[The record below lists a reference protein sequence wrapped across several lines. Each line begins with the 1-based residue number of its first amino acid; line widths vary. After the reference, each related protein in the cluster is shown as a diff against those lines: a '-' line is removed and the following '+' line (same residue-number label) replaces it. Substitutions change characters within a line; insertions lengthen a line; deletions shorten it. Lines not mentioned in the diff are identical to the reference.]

1 MMKSFRT
8 ATPLLGVLLLVTA
21 LPAQQ
26 PTKQRLTSVEA
37 AIAASGA
44 LAGRAGPRSVNW
56 IDGGERFAY
65 TIPNAQT
72 RREEI
77 KRYDPATLKEDLLLD
92 TRELVLPGQTEP
104 MQYRSFQWA
113 RDSKHLLF
121 QTNFRPIFRRS
132 GLADFYLYSLPDK
145 TLQAVAKDARTAQL
159 SPDGRYVGL
168 ERGGDMYVYEVSGK
182 SERRL
187 TTGGSDSIF
196 NGAFDWVYEEEFG
209 LAQAW
214 EWSPDSRHI
223 AFWQTDERGV
233 PVIQLTNYEG
243 KHQDWMKVAYPKV
256 GDHNPMVRIGVVN
269 VQDGKTT
276 WLPWTDSSST
286 AAEHYIPRIYWT
298 SDPNTLAVLTLNRL
312 QNHARLYFYDVADGK
327 RRLVMEERSDKWID
341 IFDFFAGVEDFLYFP
356 AGVREFFWMSDRDG
370 YQHIYRYDYNGKLL
384 NQVTRGPFMVTRV
397 EAIDPAARTIYYAST
412 EVTPLERHL
421 YSIRFDGKNKRKL
434 TQTSG
439 AHSFNMSPNAKY
451 YIDTWSNTNTP
462 RQVELWSTQPRKLT
476 TLEDNRAV
484 QQRLESHAYSPLEL
498 FKFKTSDGVTLDGSM
513 IKPPDFDPARK
524 YPVIVSIY
532 GGPGSQQVYNSFTTS
547 GWNQYLAQQGFIVV
561 GLNNR
566 GSGNYSR
573 DFQKM
578 VYKTLG
584 KWEAKDFAEVA
595 RYLGRQS
602 YVDSTR
608 MSIHGTSYGGYMTVM
623 TMLQYP
629 EVFRLGIS
637 NSPGTDWKLYDT
649 IYTERYLGLL
659 SENPQGYEASST
671 LPLAKNLRGH
681 LLLVHSGLDENVHPQ
696 HTMQLITAL
705 TEAGKDAELRFYPLG
720 AHGAAYDQQSY
731 TTMLKVY
738 ANTWCE
744 YLKTACEPVPVNE
757 KPVM

>member
-1 MMKSFRT
+1 MMTRFRA
-8 ATPLLGVLLLVTA
+8 ATSLLSVLVLVTA

-26 PTKQRLTSVEA
+26 QTKQRLTSVEA
-37 AIAASGA
+37 ALAASGA

-56 IDGGERFAY
+56 IDAGERFAY
-65 TIPNAQT
+65 TITNPQT

-92 TRELVLPGQTEP
+92 TRELVVPGDTQP
-104 MQYRSFQWA
+104 MRYRSFQWA

-145 TLQAVAKDARTAQL
+145 TLQIVAKDARTAQL
-159 SPDGRYVGL
+159 SPDGRLVGL
-168 ERGGDMYVYEVSGK
+168 ERGGDMFVYDLGNQ

-187 TTGGSDSIF
+187 TTGGSDTIF

-209 LAQAW
+209 LAQGW
-214 EWSPDSRHI
+214 KWSHDSRHI

-233 PVIQLTNYEG
+233 PIIQLTDYEG

-256 GDHNPMVRIGVVN
+256 GDHNPRVRIGVVN
-269 VQDGKTT
+269 VQDGKTV

-286 AAEHYIPRIYWT
+286 AAEHYVPRIYWT
-298 SDPNTLAVLTLNRL
+298 SDPNTLAVLTLNRP
-312 QNHARLYFYDVADGK
+312 QNHAQLFFFDVRTGN
-327 RRLVMEERSDKWID
+327 RRLVMEEKSDKWID
-341 IFDFFAGVEDFLYFP
+341 IFDFFAGVEDYLYFP
-356 AGVREFFWMSDRDG
+356 EGLREFLWVSDRDG
-370 YQHIYRYDYNGKLL
+370 YQHIYRYDYSGKLL
-384 NQVTRGPFMVTRV
+384 NQVTRGDFMVTRI
-397 EAIDPAARTIYYAST
+397 EAIDPKARRIYYAST

-421 YSIRFDGKNKRKL
+421 YTINFDGKNKRKL
-434 TQTSG
+434 TQASG
-439 AHSFNMSPNAKY
+439 NHAFNMSPNGKY
-451 YIDTWSNTNTP
+451 YLDTWSNVTTP

-484 QQRLESHAYSPLEL
+484 SQRLETHAYSPVEL
-498 FKFKTSDGVTLDGSM
+498 FKFTTSDGVTLDGSM
-513 IKPPDFDPARK
+513 IRPPDFDASKK

-547 GWNQYLAQQGFIVV
+547 GWNQYLAQQGFLVV

-578 VYKTLG
+578 VYKNLG

-595 RYLGRQS
+595 RYLGRQA

-629 EVFRLGIS
+629 ELYRVGIS
-637 NSPGTDWKLYDT
+637 NSPGIDWKLYDT
-649 IYTERYLGLL
+649 IYTERYMGLL
-659 SENPQGYEASST
+659 SENAAGYTASST
-671 LPLAKNLRGH
+671 LPLAKNLKGH
-681 LLLVHSGLDENVHPQ
+681 LLLIHSGLDENVHPQ

-705 TEAGKDAELRFYPLG
+705 TEAGKDAELRFYPKG

-744 YLKTACEPVPVNE
+744 HLKAACEPVPLND

>member
-1 MMKSFRT
+1 MNTVRL
-8 ATPLLGVLLLVTA
+8 ATLFLLSAATL

-26 PTKQRLTSVEA
+26 QTKQRLTSVEEALA
-37 AIAASGA
+37 AGGA

-56 IDGGERFAY
+56 IDAGERFAY
-65 TIPNAQT
+65 TINNPQT

-92 TRELVLPGQTEP
+92 TRELMLPGQTQP
-104 MQYRSFQWA
+104 LQYRSFQFA

-132 GLADFYLYSLPDK
+132 GLADFYMYSIPEK
-145 TLQAVAKDARTAQL
+145 TLQLVAKDARTAEL
-159 SPDGRYVGL
+159 SPDGKTMGY
-168 ERGGDMYVYEVSGK
+168 ERGGDMFVYDLASK

-209 LAQAW
+209 LAQGW
-214 EWSPDSRHI
+214 NWSPDSRHI
-223 AFWQTDERGV
+223 AYWQTDERGV
-233 PVIQLTNYEG
+233 PIVQLTNYEG
-243 KHQDWMKVAYPKV
+243 QHLDWMKVAYPKV
-256 GDHNPMVRIGVVN
+256 GDHNPQVRIGVVN
-269 VQDGKTT
+269 ISSGKTV
-276 WLPWTDSSST
+276 WLEGQDTIVD
-286 AAEHYIPRIYWT
+286 HYIPRIYWT
-298 SDPNTLAVLTLNRL
+298 SDPNTLAVLTLNRP
-312 QNHARLYFYDVADGK
+312 QTQANLYFYDVTTGA
-327 RRLVMEERSDKWID
+327 RRLVMQEKSDKWID
-341 IFDFFAGVEDFLYFP
+341 IFDFFAGVEDYLYFP
-356 AGVREFFWMSDRDG
+356 EGTREFLWVSDRDG
-370 YQHIYRYDYNGKLL
+370 YQHIYRYDYTGKLL
-384 NQVTRGPFMVTRV
+384 NQVTRGNFMVTRV
-397 EAIDPAARTIYYAST
+397 EAVDPKTRTIYYAST

-421 YSIRFDGKNKRKL
+421 YAIKFDGKGKRKL

-439 AHSFNMSPNAKY
+439 NHQFNMSPNGKY
-451 YIDTWSNTNTP
+451 YIDTWSNTSTP

-476 TLEDNRAV
+476 TFEDNKAV
-484 QQRLESHAYSPLEL
+484 LDRLKTHAYSPVEL
-498 FKFKTSDGVTLDGSM
+498 FKFKTTDGVTLDGSM
-513 IKPPDFDPARK
+513 IKPPEFDPSRK

-532 GGPGSQQVYNSFTTS
+532 GGPGSQQVYNVFATS

-578 VYKTLG
+578 VYKQLG
-584 KWEAKDFAEVA
+584 KWEANDFAE
-595 RYLGRQS
+595 LGRWLSSQA
-602 YVDSTR
+602 YVDSTKL
-608 MSIHGTSYGGYMTVM
+608 SIHGTSYGGYMTVM
-623 TMLQYP
+623 TMLAHPDVYD
-629 EVFRLGIS
+629 VGIS

-649 IYTERYLGLL
+649 IYTERYMGLL
-659 SENPQGYEASST
+659 SENAAGYEASSV

-705 TEAGKDAELRFYPLG
+705 TAAGKDADLRFYPLG

-738 ANTWCE
+738 MNTWCE
-744 YLKTACEPVPVNE
+744 ELRASCQVINVNQ
-757 KPVM
+757 KPVF

>member
-1 MMKSFRT
+1 MIKSFRT
-8 ATPLLGVLLLVTA
+8 ATSLLSVLVLVTA
-21 LPAQQ
+21 LPAQE
-26 PTKQRLTSVEA
+26 PAKRRLTSVEEAVA
-37 AIAASGA
+37 AGSA

-65 TIPNAQT
+65 TSPNPET

-92 TRELVLPGQTEP
+92 TRELVLPGQTQP

-132 GLADFYLYSLPDK
+132 GLADFYLYSIPEK
-145 TLQAVAKDARTAQL
+145 SLQPVAKDARTAQL
-159 SPDGRYVGL
+159 SPDGRLAGL
-168 ERGGDMYVYEVSGK
+168 ERGGDMYVYDLAGK
-182 SERRL
+182 QERRL

-214 EWSPDSRHI
+214 KWSKDSKYI

-233 PVIQLTNYEG
+233 PVVQLTNYEG
-243 KHQDWMKVAYPKV
+243 RHPDWMKVAYPKV
-256 GDHNPMVRIGVVN
+256 GDHNPRVRIGVADVN
-269 VQDGKTT
+269 TGKTVF
-276 WLPWTDSSST
+276 LDWTDTTAT

-298 SDPNTLAVLTLNRL
+298 SDNNTLAVLTLNRA
-312 QNHARLYFYDVADGK
+312 QNHAKLFFYDVMTGK
-327 RRLVMEERSDKWID
+327 RRLIMEEKSDKWID
-341 IFDFFAGVEDFLYFP
+341 IFDFFAGVEDYLYFP
-356 AGVREFFWMSDRDG
+356 EGLREFLWVSDRDG

-384 NQVTRGPFMVTRV
+384 NQVTKGNFMVTRV
-397 EAIDPAARTIYYAST
+397 EAINPTTRTIYYAST

-421 YSIRFDGKNKRKL
+421 YAVKFDGKSKRKL
-434 TQTSG
+434 TEARG
-439 AHSFNMSPNAKY
+439 NHAFNMSPNGKY
-451 YIDTWSNTNTP
+451 YIDTWSNTTTP
-462 RQVELWSTQPRKLT
+462 RQVELWSTVPRKLVT
-476 TLEDNRAV
+476 FEDNKAV
-484 QQRLESHAYSPLEL
+484 LQRLQTHAYSPLEL
-498 FKFKTSDGVTLDGSM
+498 FKFTTSDGATLDGSM
-513 IKPPDFDPARK
+513 IRPPDFDPNKK

-532 GGPGSQQVYNSFTTS
+532 GGPGSQQVYNSFTS
-547 GWNQYLAQQGFIVV
+547 QGWNQYLAQQGFIVV

-573 DFQKM
+573 DFQKQ
-578 VYKTLG
+578 VYKQLG
-584 KWEAKDFAEVA
+584 KWESKDFAEVA
-595 RYLGRQS
+595 KYLGRQA

-608 MSIHGTSYGGYMTVM
+608 MSIHGTSYGGYMTIM

-629 EVFRLGIS
+629 DVFKTGIS

-649 IYTERYLGLL
+649 IYTERYMGLL
-659 SENPQGYEASST
+659 SENKSGYDASSVLT
-671 LPLAKNLRGH
+671 HAKNLKGH

-696 HTMQLITAL
+696 HTMQFITAL
-705 TEAGKDAELRFYPLG
+705 TAAGKDAELRFYPLG

-744 YLKTACEPVPVNE
+744 KLKATCEPIKVNE
-757 KPVM
+757 KPMM